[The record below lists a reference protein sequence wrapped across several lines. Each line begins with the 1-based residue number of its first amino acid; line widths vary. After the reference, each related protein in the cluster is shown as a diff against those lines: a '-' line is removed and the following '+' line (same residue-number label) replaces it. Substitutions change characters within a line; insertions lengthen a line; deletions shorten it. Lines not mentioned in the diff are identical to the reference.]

1 MNMLNI
7 DIENKL
13 KLNLDNEVRDNKYRL
28 QFKIEKLQKV
38 LR

>member
-1 MNMLNI
+1 MLNI

-28 QFKIEKLQKV
+28 QFKIEKL
-38 LR
+38 